1 MGVLPGRLVGTTK
14 DVSKLEATLP
24 LASYGTEEPKRS
36 REWRMMTGGTMCTHV
51 YGSYY

>member
-24 LASYGTEEPKRS
+24 LAPYGTEEPRRS